1 MRACM
6 CACVLPVVPA
16 PMGHMSDMMPG
27 VLDLSIPVKVKQ
39 ELKEDFAV
47 RVKQEIVDEYYDV
60 VGGVGGVD
68 GEQDEPLNLSV
79 KRQHDSDSEDV
90 SPYGRNFK
98 KRILKRYYGK

>member
-39 ELKEDFAV
+39 ELKEDIVV
-47 RVKQEIVDEYYDV
+47 RVKQEIVDECYDV
-60 VGGVGGVD
+60 VGGD

-79 KRQHDSDSEDV
+79 KRQHDSDNEDV